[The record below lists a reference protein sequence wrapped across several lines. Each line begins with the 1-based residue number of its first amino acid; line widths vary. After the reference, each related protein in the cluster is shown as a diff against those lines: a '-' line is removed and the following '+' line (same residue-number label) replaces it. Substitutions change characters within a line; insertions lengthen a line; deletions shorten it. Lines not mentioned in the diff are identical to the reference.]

1 MFSFLV
7 FRCLNLTLID
17 SNYRDASSFARLKKR
32 MEENS
37 RQNSLSGAT
46 SRPSDKPPTT
56 GIVHQEITS
65 GAAVVTRASE
75 PREIPGSPEQRDL
88 AADDDDFTYVNNDEE
103 SDLSYGHERDMM
115 TSTSPSA
122 SARINRV
129 SHNPD
134 RHDSLVYQTPHRSI
148 QQNSIGH
155 EPTVAP
161 RFFNQKQDHASK
173 VSPITDTQSTERR
186 RADPVEPSSKKRQR
200 SFDESDDDSGDESDD
215 DFEQDTRGATHRPE
229 KRPRFQA
236 SLEGEKSPHEVQSK
250 QGDSSRASRGPQ
262 TSTRATR
269 DAQIRDDS
277 EDLTDGETTNPPPS
291 ASQAPT
297 TPSSS
302 YWENLSSQVNP
313 DRKPRKPNSRWT
325 SEEDERLLYLMELYG
340 TSYAMIKK
348 KDGSV
353 PTSEGGPLLESRSQ
367 VNCKD
372 RARNL
377 KKKYRR

>member
-1 MFSFLV
+1 
-7 FRCLNLTLID
+7 
-17 SNYRDASSFARLKKR
+17 

-46 SRPSDKPPTT
+46 TSRPSNKPPTT
-56 GIVHQEITS
+56 GTVHQGFSS
-65 GAAVVTRASE
+65 GTAVVTRASE
-75 PREIPGSPEQRDL
+75 PREIPGSPDPRDL
-88 AADDDDFTYVNNDEE
+88 AAEDDDFTYVNNDEE
-103 SDLSYGHERDMM
+103 LDLGYGHERDIM

-122 SARINRV
+122 SVRINRI
-129 SHNPD
+129 SHNPN
-134 RHDSLVYQTPHRSI
+134 RHDSLLYQTPHRSI
-148 QQNSIGH
+148 QQNSMGH
-155 EPTVAP
+155 EESAVAP

-186 RADPVEPSSKKRQR
+186 HADPVEPTSKKRQR
-200 SFDESDDDSGDESDD
+200 SFDKSDDDSDDESDD
-215 DFEQDTRGATHRPE
+215 DYEQDTREPIRRPE

-236 SLEGEKSPHEVQSK
+236 SPGGEKPPHELQSK

-262 TSTRATR
+262 TSTPTTR

-297 TPSSS
+297 APSSS
-302 YWENLSSQVNP
+302 YWANLSSQINP
-313 DRKPRKPNSRWT
+313 ERKPRKPNIRWT
-325 SEEDERLLYLMELYG
+325 AEEDDRLLYLMGLYG
-340 TSYAMIKK
+340 TAYATIKQ

-353 PTSEGGPLLESRSQ
+353 PASEGGSLLESRSQ